1 MPIAVVTTDSWHDS
15 KRLHV
20 VGSLTF
26 SGSYATGGDALS
38 WAGVKGVL
46 SSLPPVE
53 CVVHGNS
60 GHLYEFVFGTT
71 IANGLLMVRIA
82 TTTAG
87 NVGLSQHSAAAYDAT
102 VTGDVVRF
110 HAIFKMR

>member
-1 MPIAVVTTDSWHDS
+1 MPIAVTTVDSWHDS

-20 VGSLTF
+20 VGTLVF
-26 SGSYATGGDALS
+26 SGTYPTGGDTLNFQS
-38 WAGVKGVL
+38 VKGVL
-46 SSLPPVE
+46 SSLTPVE
-53 CVVHGNS
+53 CVCHGNS
-60 GHLYEFVFGTT
+60 GHLYEYVFGTT
-71 IANGLLMVRIA
+71 IANGLVMVRIA

-87 NVGLSQHSAAAYDAT
+87 NVGLSQHSNAAYDAT